1 VNPPLTTDEQ
11 RRAADL
17 FDAVVELPPA
27 KRPAHLAWADDR
39 VRQEVESLL
48 LSVAESA
55 DYLDEP
61 IVQPRRL
68 APGSRLGVWRLDEVI
83 GQGGM
88 SIVHRAERVE
98 GGYHQRAAIKLIA
111 LPALLPQ
118 ALEREILGRFESERQ
133 IIAKLEHPNICRLLD
148 GGISQEGIPYLVL
161 EYVEGVDLVLYAAGR
176 PLRERVNLMADV
188 ARVVHFAHQRLL
200 VHRDLKPANILV
212 TADGVVKLLDFGIA
226 KPLDPKEWDLPGQQ
240 TATLFRAATPAY
252 ASPEQL
258 RGESVTTAADI
269 YSLGRVWSELAG
281 TQADEDLRAIAAKAA
296 REEPDQRYSSAAE
309 FALDL
314 ERWLAGLPVSAR
326 QGNWQYQAAKFI
338 RRNRIA
344 VGASVLV
351 AVLLITF
358 AGVTYWQKQQMD
370 QQRQRAETV
379 AGFLRG
385 LFRSADPEQ
394 NQGNRLTTREL
405 LDNGARRIRESVLD
419 EATRLDLL
427 DTMAEAYFGL
437 GLHEKANA
445 LYAEIAP
452 AYLRRG
458 DRLRASGAY
467 GFLAEGQ
474 SQRAQ
479 YGPAMESAKQAVA
492 LARSGS
498 PGDLA
503 VAFEH
508 QCLALH
514 QAGKVSLALPAC
526 REAALLLPS
535 SGLAPLVRSKILRSF
550 GMTLGDSNDYAA
562 AETSFRDSLALARAG
577 GQPSTTAE
585 SLEALGSLY
594 FRQGRFADSEA
605 AIREALALQRKLYAE
620 GHAKLARTLNNLANT
635 IASLKQFPEAEKIY
649 REAHAIYAEYLG
661 EDSRELLV
669 SVSNFAVMQQAAGD
683 LGPAGE
689 TLVLLVERQRK
700 VSGAESLVYQ
710 RALLKLAS
718 VRLEQSRY
726 AESAQLARAAMAGL
740 DLQQPPPKIERGYVR
755 IIYAAAQVE
764 TARGREALETARA
777 GRELLVGVMKPT
789 HWMSQFAESAVG
801 VALASTG
808 QRKEAQAVLD
818 PLQKLFEKNKAGGW
832 RAEWVR
838 RWWKRS
844 HE

>member
-1 VNPPLTTDEQ
+1 MNPPLTTDEQ
-11 RRAADL
+11 RRAADV
-17 FDAVVELPPA
+17 FEAVVELPPVA
-27 KRPAHLAWADDR
+27 RATHLVGLDDR

-48 LSVAESA
+48 SSA
-55 DYLDEP
+55 AQSAGYLEEP
-61 IVQPRRL
+61 LLQPRRL
-68 APGSRLGVWRLDEVI
+68 ASGSRLGVWRLDEVI

-118 ALEREILGRFESERQ
+118 ALERQILGRFESERQ
-133 IIAKLEHPNICRLLD
+133 IIAKLEHANICRLLD
-148 GGISQEGIPYLVL
+148 GGISPEGIPYLVL
-161 EYVEGVDLVLYAAGR
+161 EYVEGVDLVSYASGR
-176 PLRERVNLMADV
+176 PLRERVRLMADV

-212 TADGVVKLLDFGIA
+212 TAEGVIKLLDFGIA
-226 KPLDPKEWDLPGQQ
+226 KPLDPSEWDLPGQQ

-269 YSLGRVWSELAG
+269 YSLGRVWNELAG
-281 TQADEDLRAIAAKAA
+281 AQGGEDLSAIAAKAA

-309 FALDL
+309 LALDL

-326 QGNWQYQAAKFI
+326 QGNWQYQAAKFV

-344 VGASVLV
+344 VGAAGLV
-351 AVLLITF
+351 AVLLTIF
-358 AGVTYWQKQQMD
+358 VGVTYWQKQQMD

-405 LDNGARRIRESVLD
+405 LDNGARRIRESALD
-419 EATRLDLL
+419 ESMRLELL

-437 GLHEKANA
+437 GLHEKSNE
-445 LYAEIAP
+445 LYSEIAP

-458 DRLRASGAY
+458 DRVRAAGAY
-467 GFLAEGQ
+467 GLLSEEQ

-479 YGPAMESAKQAVA
+479 YGLAVDSAQQAVT
-492 LARSGS
+492 LARAGA

-514 QAGKVSLALPAC
+514 QAGKIALALSAC
-526 REAALLLPS
+526 RDAASLLPR
-535 SGLAPLVRSKILRSF
+535 SGLPPLVRSKITCSY
-550 GMTLGDSNDYAA
+550 GMTLADSNDYTA
-562 AETSFRDSLALARAG
+562 AEASYRDSLALARAV

-585 SLEALGSLY
+585 SLEALGSLF
-594 FRQGRFADSEA
+594 FRHGRFADSEA
-605 AIREALALQRKLYAE
+605 AIREALGFQRKLYPD
-620 GHAKLARTLNNLANT
+620 GHAKLARTLNKLANT
-635 IASLKQFPEAEKIY
+635 IASQKEFVEAEKSY
-649 REAHAIYAEYLG
+649 REAHAMYAEYLG
-661 EDSRELLV
+661 EDNRELLV

-683 LGPAGE
+683 LGAAAE
-689 TLVLLVERQRK
+689 TLLLLLEKQRR
-700 VSGAESLVYQ
+700 VSGPESLAYQ
-710 RALLKLAS
+710 RAVLKLAS

-726 AESAQLARAAMAGL
+726 TEASQLAREAMAGL
-740 DLQQPPPKIERGYVR
+740 DQQQPPPKIERGYVR
-755 IIYAAAQVE
+755 VIYAAAQVE
-764 TARGREALETARA
+764 TARGREALDTARA
-777 GRELLVGVMKPT
+777 GRELLTGVVKPT
-789 HWMSQFAESAVG
+789 HWMSQFADAAVG
-801 VALASTG
+801 VALASSG
-808 QRKEAQAVLD
+808 HRKEAQAILD
-818 PLQKLFEKNKAGGW
+818 PMQKLFEKNKAGGW

-838 RWWKRS
+838 HWWKRS